1 MNFVVFCI
9 YLEGNLSIKIQNSY
23 GIYRQ
28 LTK

>member
-23 GIYRQ
+23 SIYRQ

>member
-23 GIYRQ
+23 RIYQQ